1 MCYTKKRV
9 DMPSTNAQQEDEYFD
24 EETEK
29 QKVLRQRR
37 FYPTR
42 IGGWCVNAMTGS
54 QYDIKQGSFEELRL
68 YRVSD
73 CTGFY
78 DNRGFL
84 RRKNDP
90 INRDP
95 NMMYYDNPEQ
105 YARHMKRKLPQSQ
118 INTWHANVNRMFPD
132 GGDFVKAEWE
142 KIRKENYNNMLRSS
156 QAPATEERQESSE
169 DEWA

>member
-1 MCYTKKRV
+1 
-9 DMPSTNAQQEDEYFD
+9 MPSSNTQYEEEYYD
-24 EETEK
+24 EETET
-29 QKVLRQRR
+29 QKVLRKRR
-37 FYPTR
+37 FHPTR
-42 IGGWCVNAMTGS
+42 IGGWCVNAVTGA

-78 DNRGFL
+78 DKRGFL
-84 RRKNDP
+84 RRRNDP

-95 NMMYYDNPEQ
+95 NMLYYDNPEQ
-105 YARHMKRKLPQSQ
+105 YARHMKRKLPQDQ
-118 INTWHANVNRMFPD
+118 INIWHTNVQRMFPD
-132 GGDFVKAEWE
+132 GGAFVKAEWD